1 MAMIK
6 CPECGASISTNVIE
20 ECPYCKENV
29 LNYFYRKEKKHF
41 GYISNIISNKTKL
54 KIFYPLFLFVLGFL
68 MLNIE
73 KMEVGIPLYAIISL
87 MAIIFIIIK
96 SKVDKIKLIKL
107 IENEVVK

>member
-1 MAMIK
+1 M
-6 CPECGASISTNVIE
+6 
-20 ECPYCKENV
+20 
-29 LNYFYRKEKKHF
+29 
-41 GYISNIISNKTKL
+41 
-54 KIFYPLFLFVLGFL
+54 FVLGFL